1 MNGADFVE
9 TAIATVAGRASV
21 AYLYLMVA
29 IVFEV
34 IGTSALKATA
44 GFTRLLPSLIV
55 VVGYGIAFYFL
66 ALALKTIPVG
76 VAYAIWSGVGVALIT
91 LIGWLVFKQ
100 RLDGPALAGI
110 FLIVAGVV
118 VIRFYS
124 SSGAL

>member
-1 MNGADFVE
+1 M
-9 TAIATVAGRASV
+9 
-21 AYLYLMVA
+21 AYLYLVIA

-44 GFTRLLPSLIV
+44 GFTRTLPSLIV
-55 VVGYGIAFYFL
+55 VVGYGVAFYFL

-100 RLDGPALAGI
+100 RLDAPALGGI
-110 FLIVAGVV
+110 LLIVAGVV
-118 VIRFYS
+118 VIRFFS
-124 SSGAL
+124 SAA